1 MKAINHFMKNN
12 PFVSETFTTIW
23 STHFNASKPGVNFK
37 FLKDVAFVK
46 SGILPLYYNV
56 GKNITNG
63 MSYDVNPK
71 EKDFKGKAFLMHDVP
86 SYFNLETPSASALK
100 SFKVPQYKGFL
111 AELDAF
117 DSYDAFAKSQFKSN
131 TRYKFRRNQER
142 LEACFNIS
150 YSIYNEPIEKV
161 AYQAIMDGFKGL
173 LTKRFNELEKDNDIL
188 GTWDY
193 YYDLIFKM
201 LQEKRALLIV
211 ISNDDKPIGV
221 SLSFLSDTTMF
232 YAITSFDTDYYRFN
246 LGHTTIIKL
255 FNWCFDNGY
264 TIYDFSKGE
273 YEYKNR
279 WTNKEY
285 TYENHVLY
293 DSKSM
298 VASAIAKFIKSKY
311 ALKQYLRDKNVN
323 EKYVKLKFL
332 LKGKKRQTVTR
343 RKYTIAYLEAKED
356 TSVMEL
362 IDLNRVDFS
371 FLKSIV
377 YDELYK
383 KPEAISGLQI
393 YKTKSL
399 GNASYYVVGEEV
411 NYKIILD

>member
-1 MKAINHFMKNN
+1 MKNN
-12 PFVSETFTTIW
+12 PFVSKTFTTIW
-23 STHFNASKPGVNFK
+23 SKYFNASKKGLNFK
-37 FLKDVAFVK
+37 FLKDVTFVK
-46 SGILPLYYNV
+46 SGMLPLYYNV

-63 MSYDVNPK
+63 MSYVINSE
-71 EKDFKGKAFLMHDVP
+71 EKDYKGKAFLIHDVP
-86 SYFNLETPSASALK
+86 SYFNIEGPKTSSLK
-100 SFKVPQYKGFL
+100 SFKVAQYKGFL

-117 DSYDAFAKSQFKSN
+117 ESYDAFAKSQFKSN

-142 LEACFNIS
+142 LEACFDIT
-150 YSIYNEPIEKV
+150 YSIYNEAVEV
-161 AYQAIMDGFKGL
+161 EVYQVIMNGFKAL
-173 LTKRFNELEKDNDIL
+173 LTKRFNELQKDNDIL
-188 GTWDY
+188 ETWDY

-201 LQEKRALLIV
+201 LQEKRALLIT
-211 ISNDDKPIGV
+211 ISNEGQPIGV

-285 TYENHVLY
+285 TYENHILY
-293 DSKSM
+293 DAKNIT
-298 VASAIAKFIKSKY
+298 ASATAKFIKSKY
-311 ALKQYLRDKNVN
+311 ALKQYLRDKHVN

-332 LKGKKRQTVTR
+332 LKGKKSEVVTR
-343 RKYTIAYLEAKED
+343 REYTIDKLDEKED
-356 TSVMEL
+356 ASAMRL
-362 IDLNRVDFS
+362 IDLKNADFS

-383 KPEAISGLQI
+383 KPEAISGLQT
-393 YKTKSL
+393 YRVNSL
-399 GNASYYVVGEEV
+399 DKECYYVVGEDIK
-411 NYKIILD
+411 YKIVFG